1 MSVAADDR
9 HIYHKRKRL
18 RQLRAFCRVAETGSI
33 TRASES
39 LDITQSVVSLHL
51 RNLEYELE
59 AVLFERTSRKLLL
72 SPAGDR
78 LYGMVEPLLR
88 RMDGLTAAFAGEIG
102 DALPSRIH
110 VGASQAVAT
119 FILPR
124 YLRRFQELCPEV
136 RVRVS
141 VCVVS
146 EGLRRLRDDELEF
159 MLGTDEACLRNQHD
173 ILYHLVACYDYVL
186 ITAPDH
192 PLAGRES
199 VSLEEIAG
207 YPAVVP
213 NPDMYSRQPGGPAV
227 EPFGVDLKGAIE
239 VGRWGV
245 IKLYVE
251 QGLGISVVPRV
262 CLDENDELSVVSL
275 ADELPNRSYGV
286 ITRRGKLLT
295 PAARRLVQLIVPDC
309 SA

>member
-1 MSVAADDR
+1 MAAYNR

-39 LDITQSVVSLHL
+39 LDLAQSVVSLHM
-51 RNLEYELE
+51 RNLEFELQ
-59 AVLFERTSRKLLL
+59 AVLFERTGRRIAL
-72 SPAGDR
+72 SAAGER
-78 LYGMVEPLLR
+78 LYRMVVPLLR
-88 RMDGLTAAFAGEIG
+88 RADDLTAVIAGKFG

-119 FILPR
+119 FVLPR
-124 YLRRFQELCPEV
+124 YLRRFQELDPEG

-141 VCVVS
+141 VCLVS
-146 EGLRRLRDDELEF
+146 EGLRCLREDTLDF
-159 MLGTDEACLRNQHD
+159 MLGTDEACLQDQQD
-173 ILYHLVACYDYVL
+173 IVYHRVACYDYVL

-213 NPDMYSRQPGGPAV
+213 NPDMYSRQPGGSAV
-227 EPFGVDLKGAIE
+227 EPFGADLKGAIE

-245 IKLYVE
+245 IKLYVK
-251 QGLGISVVPRV
+251 QGLGISVVPGV
-262 CLDENDELSVVSL
+262 CLDENDELSIVPL

-286 ITRRGKLLT
+286 VVRRGKLLT
-295 PAARRLVQLIVPDC
+295 PSARRLAQLMVPDFP
-309 SA
+309 A